1 MRPAACSTW
10 LDHVSTALAVLY
22 AIDRTL
28 KLAAVVDFFRRPA
41 PPTPAT
47 WPSISLLQPITRG
60 ASDLAAVLAARG
72 KLRYGGAIQHLLICD
87 GQDRPSLALC
97 QQWLASQTVGTAE
110 LVIVDGQALAGG
122 TAHPVA
128 AKITKLQAA
137 LPRAKGEVL
146 CFVDDDVAPRPDAL
160 AALAMHLLQP
170 NAGAVFGLACYV
182 NWQNTWSSLISGFV
196 NANALI
202 SYVPLAYLTAPY
214 TITGHIFALRRTVFD
229 AAGGLDGMERRLD
242 DDHELARRVRRL
254 GLRCE
259 QTPVVYDV
267 DNFLATRNA
276 YANQMQ
282 RWFTIPRVTMA
293 PHLTRREQAITLVGA
308 VGNLIPPLLTLLALL
323 RRRRR
328 AWQALAVSFG
338 CFAAAYRFCEHGFTH
353 GCTPLHRWP
362 LVLVAALIAPI
373 QALAALLGGHRF
385 EWRGQQV
392 RLTANGEVEIEDDD
406 RTR

>member
-1 MRPAACSTW
+1 MRPAARSTW

-28 KLAAVVDFFRRPA
+28 KLATVVDFFQRPA
-41 PPTPAT
+41 PPAPVA

-72 KLRYGGAIQHLLICD
+72 ELCYGGTCQHLLICD
-87 GQDRPSLALC
+87 GQDGPSLALC
-97 QQWLASQTVGTAE
+97 RQWIETQPVGTAE
-110 LVIVDGQALAGG
+110 LVIVDGAETAGG

-128 AKITKLQAA
+128 SKIAKLQAA

-160 AALAMHLLQP
+160 ATLAVHLLQP
-170 NAGAVFGLACYV
+170 DAGAVFGLACYV
-182 NWQNTWSSLISGFV
+182 NWRNRWSSLMSGFV
-196 NANALI
+196 NANALM

-267 DNFLATRNA
+267 DNYLVTRDA

-293 PHLTRREQAITLVGA
+293 PHLTRREQAITLAGSA
-308 VGNLIPPLLTLLALL
+308 GNLIPPLVTLLALL
-323 RRRRR
+323 HRRRS
-328 AWQALAVSFG
+328 AWQAVATSFG
-338 CFAAAYRFCEHGFTH
+338 CFAAAYLFCERGFTH
-353 GCTPLHRWP
+353 GRTPLHRWP
-362 LVLVAALIAPI
+362 LVLVAALIAPL
-373 QALAALLGGHRF
+373 QALAALLGGNRF

-392 RLTANGEVEIEDDD
+392 QLNPNGEVTIDTNA